1 MQAKLEEAGQAEV
14 SIDGATHAIRSDM
27 VTIDKVHKKVHGRN
41 YTPSVIEPSFGI
53 GRILYCVF
61 EHTFYTRAGQKNLQR
76 TAFRFSPGV
85 APMKTT
91 VFPLLQR
98 KELNDVATTISHDLR
113 RAGVS
118 SIIDTTGA
126 MAMQAQLYLYMPCCQ
141 AMCFSQDVS
150 KLDMQKSATVGAA

>member
-1 MQAKLEEAGQAEV
+1 MRTVQARLEEAGEAEV
-14 SIDGATHAIRSDM
+14 SVNGTTHTIRSDM
-27 VTIDKVHKKVHGRN
+27 ITIDKVTKKISGQN

-61 EHTFYTRAGQKNLQR
+61 EHTFYTRPGETLQR
-76 TAFRFSPGV
+76 TVFRFSPIV

-91 VFPLLQR
+91 VFPLLQK
-98 KELNDVATTISHDLR
+98 KELNDVATSISLELR

-126 MAMQAQLYLYMPCCQ
+126 PPPPSPPPFLPTLLLHGTGT
-141 AMCFSQDVS
+141 F
-150 KLDMQKSATVGAA
+150 